1 MEAVEIIDRTV
12 WRGEDEDARCLGG
25 YISTISRVGGWK
37 SPPRHSARKIVS
49 GLTIHSH
56 VPLPPSPLSASSVS
70 RVFTR
75 WIPVNIWHVRDA
87 VDTSSS
93 MHMRIVF
100 FFPSL
105 SLSLPPFFSF
115 HTIALHDATRGGNF
129 NAIDRSVA
137 DTFAPDWFDSR
148 RIFES
153 CWMCGCIVRDIDTRD
168 YFGETLEDY
177 YHLWDKAFNGINR
190 GRRKYWNWVRTALD
204 R

>member
-1 MEAVEIIDRTV
+1 MDREREKNTQRETRV
-12 WRGEDEDARCLGG
+12 KSIRSVPRLTWKLSKLLTERYEEGGEDEDARCLGG

-100 FFPSL
+100 FFPP
-105 SLSLPPFFSF
+105 SLSLPSF
-115 HTIALHDATRGGNF
+115 LFTQSHSTMPREGGISTR
-129 NAIDRSVA
+129 
-137 DTFAPDWFDSR
+137 
-148 RIFES
+148 
-153 CWMCGCIVRDIDTRD
+153 
-168 YFGETLEDY
+168 
-177 YHLWDKAFNGINR
+177 
-190 GRRKYWNWVRTALD
+190 
-204 R
+204 